1 MKICGF
7 CGNKN
12 LRTVNTQYIY
22 KHSGSFM
29 FVNNVPCVECEFCGE
44 QYFHASVLKKI
55 ETDYRRISGKK
66 KKVRKSIRV
75 PVEEFAAIK

>member
-12 LRTVNTQYIY
+12 LRAVNTQYIF
-22 KHSGSFM
+22 KHDNCFL

-55 ETDYRRISGKK
+55 EADHKKIYGNKK
-66 KKVRKSIRV
+66 KPKRIIRV
-75 PVEEFAAIK
+75 PVEEFGALR

>member
-1 MKICGF
+1 MKICSF

-12 LRTVNTQYIY
+12 LRVASTQYIF
-22 KHSGSFM
+22 KHSGSFL

-55 ETDYRRISGKK
+55 ENDHRKIYGRKK
-66 KKVRKSIRV
+66 NAQKTIRV
-75 PVEEFAAIK
+75 PVEEFSSLK